1 VSAPARAAAKGAKSK
16 PKATSPDKGAKPKT
30 TSPDKGAKPKSTS
43 PARPDKDEG
52 SRIVHAEFIAA
63 AAPGSELPAPTS
75 AEVAFAGR
83 SNVGKS
89 SLINV
94 LVERKSLVRT
104 SSTPGSTRQINLFEA
119 RARDGTTFRLADLP
133 GYGFTRRSKGETSA
147 WQALVEGYLR
157 GRATLAAV
165 VILCDAR
172 RGLEED
178 DIELIDFI
186 QSTSD
191 VSRRP
196 VEVLI
201 VATKLDKIARSSQRL
216 SLDKLRK
223 STGRRVIGFSSVTA
237 EGRAALWTEIRRVAL
252 GIPAR
257 DQDAGEPAAPEG

>member
-1 VSAPARAAAKGAKSK
+1 MSAPARAGAKGAAK
-16 PKATSPDKGAKPKT
+16 KA
-30 TSPDKGAKPKSTS
+30 
-43 PARPDKDEG
+43 PAGRAAPAADDG

-89 SLINV
+89 SLINA

-119 RARDGTTFRLADLP
+119 RAKDGTTFRLVDLP

-157 GRATLAAV
+157 RRATLAAV

-178 DIELIDFI
+178 DLDLITFVE
-186 QSTSD
+186 SASE

-216 SLDKLRK
+216 ALDKLRK
-223 STGRRVIGFSSVTA
+223 STGRRVIGFSSVTG
-237 EGRAALWTEIRRVAL
+237 EGRGALWAEIRRSAL
-252 GIPAR
+252 GICGTA
-257 DQDAGEPAAPEG
+257 AEPAPQG